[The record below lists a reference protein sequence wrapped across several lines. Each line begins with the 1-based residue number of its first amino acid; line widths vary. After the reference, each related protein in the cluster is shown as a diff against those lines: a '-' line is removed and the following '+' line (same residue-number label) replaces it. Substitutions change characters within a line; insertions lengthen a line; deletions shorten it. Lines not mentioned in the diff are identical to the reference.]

1 MDRSSLRREK
11 EAERVPRPTERTL
24 ITNAVVVTMND
35 AHDVHFDGA
44 IAIEGDRVAAIG
56 PSADVLARFR
66 DGARILDAKGGAVM
80 PGLVD
85 LHYHTAIG
93 RGWSDH
99 LPLWQILQ
107 EFWYP
112 VVRAIDPEA
121 VYWSALA
128 SYAESIRCGVTT
140 VNDMYRHIDALG
152 QAAEEI
158 GIRAVLSNVVADE
171 EHGLDSLE
179 GNAAGFRSRHRSANG
194 RIEVK
199 IGIEWLPLSSIG
211 LLRDANDLS
220 RDLGC
225 GIHIHL
231 NESVGEVEISKEK
244 FGRRPTEVAYE
255 CGLLGSDCVAA
266 HCVWLSDTEIGLIR
280 DTGTHISHNPTSN
293 AKLGNGVA
301 RLLDCIQAPIN
312 VGLGHDSTEG
322 VNTGDMFEVMKF
334 ASLMQRAVRMDANLL
349 QAGDLLRMVTRNGSD
364 ALGHE
369 TGVLAEGK
377 KADIIVIDL
386 DDVGFTP
393 LLPGNRNQLYSHL
406 AFASHGRAVSTVVI
420 DGTLVMQDRKLLTVD
435 EKNIVRKANEAFV
448 RILDRAHVGSV
459 QTVL

>member
-1 MDRSSLRREK
+1 MPGR
-11 EAERVPRPTERTL
+11 AERLL
-24 ITNAVVVTMND
+24 ITDAVVVTMND
-35 AHDVHFDGA
+35 ANDVHFGGA
-44 IAIEGDRVAAIG
+44 IAIEGDRIAAVG
-56 PSADVLARFR
+56 PSADVVAGFGE
-66 DGARILDAKGGAVM
+66 GARIIAANGGAVM
-80 PGLVD
+80 PGLID

-121 VYWSALA
+121 VYWAALA

-158 GIRAVLSNVVADE
+158 GIRAVLSNIVADP

-179 GNAAGFRSRHRSANG
+179 DNASGHRSRDGSANG

-199 IGIEWLPLSSIG
+199 VGIEWLPLASIG
-211 LLRDANDLS
+211 LLRDASELAH
-220 RDLGC
+220 DLGT

-231 NESVGEVEISKEK
+231 NESVGEVETSKEK

-255 CGLLGSDCVAA
+255 CGILGSSTVAA
-266 HCVWLSDTEIGLIR
+266 HCVWLSDREIGLMR

-301 RLLDCIQAPIN
+301 RLLDYLQAGIN

-334 ASLMQRAVRMDANLL
+334 ASLMQRAVRMDANVL
-349 QAGDLLRMVTRNGSD
+349 QAGDLLRMATRNGSD
-364 ALGHE
+364 ALRHD
-369 TGVLAEGK
+369 TGMLAEGK
-377 KADIIVIDL
+377 KADVIVIEL

-393 LLPGNRNQLYSHL
+393 LVPGNRNQLYSHL

-420 DGTLVMQDRKLLTVD
+420 DGTLVMQERELLTVD
-435 EKNIVRKANEAFV
+435 EEEIRRKANEAFV

-459 QTVL
+459 QTVV

>member
-1 MDRSSLRREK
+1 METP
-11 EAERVPRPTERTL
+11 AGTTTL
-24 ITNAVVVTMND
+24 VKNAVVVTMND

-44 IAIEGDRVAAIG
+44 VAIRDDRTAAVG
-56 PSADVLARFR
+56 PSGEVLPRFAGDVRV
-66 DGARILDAKGGAVM
+66 IDAGGGIVM

-112 VVRAIDPEA
+112 VVRAVDPEA
-121 VYWSALA
+121 VYWAALA

-152 QAAEEI
+152 RAAEEI
-158 GIRAVLSNVVADE
+158 GMRAVLSSIVADE

-179 GNAAGFRSRHRSANG
+179 ANAAGHRSTHGAAGG
-194 RIEVK
+194 RIEVYV
-199 IGIEWLPLSSIG
+199 GIEWLPLASIG
-211 LLRDANDLS
+211 LLEDASALA
-220 RDLGC
+220 RELGT

-255 CGLLGSDCVAA
+255 CGILGPTCVAA
-266 HCVWLSDTEIGLIR
+266 HCVWLSDTEIGLMR
-280 DTGTHISHNPTSN
+280 ETGTNISHNPTSN
-293 AKLGNGVA
+293 AKLGTGVA
-301 RLLDCIQAPIN
+301 RLIDYLQAGVN

-322 VNTGDMFEVMKF
+322 VNTGDMFQVMKF
-334 ASLMQRAVRMDANLL
+334 ASLMQRAVHMDADLL
-349 QAGDLLRMVTRNGSD
+349 QAADLLRMATRNGSE
-364 ALGHE
+364 ALHHD

-377 KADIIVIDL
+377 KADLIVIDM
-386 DDVGFTP
+386 DDAGFTP
-393 LLPGNRNQLYSHL
+393 LIPGNRNQLYSHL
-406 AFASHGRAVSTVVI
+406 AFAAHGRAVKTVII
-420 DGTLVMQDRKLLTVD
+420 DGATVMQDRVLLTID
-435 EKNIVRKANEAFV
+435 EGKVLAEANDAFV
-448 RILDRAHVGSV
+448 RILDRAGIDSV
-459 QTVL
+459 QTVV